1 MRHLW
6 EELTSAQLADR
17 MTADPDCVAL
27 IPVGATEQH
36 GPHLPVGT
44 DTIIATA
51 LADAAA
57 GEVAVVL
64 PPLPFGA
71 SFFHSS
77 RMAGTV
83 AFTGEETAA
92 TAGLVAEACVDSGF
106 RRLLFVNGHIGNV
119 AALWIACDRLRWDFP
134 DLRIGVMQ
142 WWDLTPDIARRATD
156 DAADWHANA
165 AETSL
170 MLVLRPNSSTP
181 TRCATPTILTA
192 PRAPSS
198 ATPSSMCPPTGSPD
212 TRRARRSR
220 WGSSCGGT
228 SSPRHVISSSAPTK
242 RSRRLAKLQ
251 AIGRPRNNTATAPT
265 TSPRADIVNAATR
278 LFSEKGYAQTAMS
291 DIARASGLQQSSL
304 YYWFRNKEQL
314 LGETLLVN
322 RAPLTFIAEV
332 GAGSGS
338 PAVKLYRLLRFDT
351 MQLALSPIDFNEI
364 QRIAHDQRTEF
375 QQFWTDYER
384 LKDWVVDLI
393 GAAISEGKFI
403 DCDREETAGLLL
415 NFDEGAQKRTRL
427 HTGQGDRAEEAIRVG
442 EQVAIIAVRG
452 LLKRPSEIAGI
463 SAAAAQFDDAAIA
476 LRVSRPQP
484 E

>member
-1 MRHLW
+1 MSHLW

-17 MTADPDCVAL
+17 LAVDPDCVAL

-36 GPHLPVGT
+36 GPHLPTGT

-51 LADAAA
+51 LAEVAA

-71 SFFHSS
+71 SFFHGTQ
-77 RMAGTV
+77 MAGTV
-83 AFTGEETAA
+83 AFTGEQTAA

-106 RRLLFVNGHIGNV
+106 RRLLFVNGHVGNAV
-119 AALWIACDRLRWDFP
+119 ALWIACDRFRRDFP
-134 DLRIGVMQ
+134 DLRVGVVQ
-142 WWDLTPDIARRATD
+142 WWDLTPDIARRATE

-165 AETSL
+165 AETSI
-170 MLVLRPNSSTP
+170 MLVLRPELVDTDKMRDADDPDRTEGTVFRYAVQHVSTNGVTGYP
-181 TRCATPTILTA
+181 S
-192 PRAPSS
+192 RASK
-198 ATPSSMCPPTGSPD
+198 SMGLELWRDVVP
-212 TRRARRSR
+212 
-220 WGSSCGGT
+220 
-228 SSPRHVISSSAPTK
+228 
-242 RSRRLAKLQ
+242 
-251 AIGRPRNNTATAPT
+251 
-265 TSPRADIVNAATR
+265 AATR
-278 LFSEKGYAQTAMS
+278 LFSEKGYAQTTMS

-314 LGETLLVN
+314 LQETLLVN
-322 RAPLTFIAEV
+322 RAPLKFIAEV

-375 QQFWTDYER
+375 HQFWTDYER

-393 GAAISEGKFI
+393 GAAITEGKFI
-403 DCDREETAGLLL
+403 ECDREETAGLLL

-427 HTGQGDRAEEAIRVG
+427 HTDQGDRADEAIRVG
-442 EQVAIIAVRG
+442 EQVATIAVRG
-452 LLKRPSEIAGI
+452 LLKRPSEISRI
-463 SAAAAQFDDAAIA
+463 SAQAAQFDDAAIA
-476 LRVSRPQP
+476 LRVTRPQP
-484 E
+484 D